1 MFEIRKPIRF
11 LLLAAAMGCGQPIIS
26 RADDDTNIDNL
37 HLEMM
42 EAAGIEAHA
51 PAISAGNNFEF
62 EYVNNLTGKA
72 PYRKARR
79 GIMLVGRGDTLRA
92 LEPFKGSSERA
103 GQYASVINTYAEKLG
118 PKVRVYCMPVPVP
131 VAYYCP
137 DDAAANA
144 RNVRRQMIDIFSNL
158 SPEVEPVDIYPTL
171 ALHVD
176 EPIYSRTDHH
186 WAPLGAYYAAMQFAD
201 AAGVPFLPLEQY
213 EAVEVPDYVGTMFKF
228 SGVADVKESPE
239 TFVYYVPRGVDYE
252 TTYQNYTLDKA
263 RKHVVSQA
271 EPEQG
276 KFFLSF
282 GGASTYLTFMG
293 GDTKLTKV
301 TTGTKNG
308 RRLLII
314 KDSFGNAIPGYL
326 FGSFEEIHVVDC
338 RYFTKNMTDYVD
350 RNQITDILFC
360 NNLGHALS
368 PATTDKV
375 KEYLTQPTR

>member
-186 WAPLGAYYAAMQFAD
+186 WAPLGAYYASGCFAEC
-201 AAGVPFLPLEQY
+201 AGVDFFDLSNYQRHDKPG
-213 EAVEVPDYVGTMFKF
+213 YVGTMYKF
-228 SGVADVKESPE
+228 SGDMAVKRAPE
-239 TFVYYVPRGVDYE
+239 TFTYYTPLDSNYSV
-252 TTYQNYTLDKA
+252 TYTVYTLDKA
-263 RKHVVSQA
+263 RLNVIDESS
-271 EPEQG
+271 PING
-276 KFFLSF
+276 SFFQS
-282 GGASTYLTFMG
+282 ASGSATYLTFMG
-293 GDTKLTKV
+293 GDTRLTCID
-301 TTGTKNG
+301 TGVDTP
-308 RRLLII
+308 RRLAIV
-314 KDSFGNAIPGYL
+314 KDSYGNAIPPYL
-326 FGSFEEIHVVDC
+326 IGSFNQIHVIDC
-338 RYFTKNMTDYVD
+338 RYFTRNIVDYID
-350 RNQITDILFC
+350 DNGITDLLFV
-360 NNLGHALS
+360 NNMSHAVNPRTSDTLLR
-368 PATTDKV
+368 
-375 KEYLTQPTR
+375 YLNQ